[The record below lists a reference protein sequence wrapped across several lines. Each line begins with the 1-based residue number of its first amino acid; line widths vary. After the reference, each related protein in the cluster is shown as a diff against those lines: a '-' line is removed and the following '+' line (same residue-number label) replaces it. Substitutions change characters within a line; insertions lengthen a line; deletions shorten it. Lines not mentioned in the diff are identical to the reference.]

1 MKPFVVI
8 LSPWCHSLLLRRM
21 KITSIH
27 TAVIPNGNILTKTDS
42 STNTT
47 VNYGYTDP
55 TWADL
60 LTSYKGQTIT
70 YDEIGNPLTYRDGMS
85 FTWSEGRQ
93 LSTVTK
99 NGSVY
104 NYYYD
109 GEGYRSQKMVNNNST
124 QYTVIDGVIY
134 GEVTYGTTGATQIYY
149 YYDDGGRAYG
159 FSYNGTMYYYQFNLQ
174 GDVTGIYNSNGQ
186 LVTEYK
192 YDSWGKVL
200 SVTGSMAGTVGQ
212 ANPIRYRGY
221 YYDSETGFYFLQ
233 SRYYD
238 PETGRVLNADGVI
251 SGSGETVKGYNQFA
265 YCFNNPI
272 NMSDETGN
280 WPTWHDIGNKIKE
293 GVQWVTDKIVKPIV
307 QTGKKLWQTVVKG
320 TTTTGV
326 AVSGSFGI
334 SGTGSLGVSY
344 DSEGNLGI
352 VVSGG
357 GGGGTPSAS
366 ASLFKTKTSAPSID
380 NLEGVSAQIG
390 GSINVVGIGVGAE
403 YSCIPNIETK
413 DIYHGVTFSA
423 GIGAP
428 IPAELH
434 GNVTY
439 TQVYYINIFDCFDML
454 YDKVMEW

>member
-1 MKPFVVI
+1 
-8 LSPWCHSLLLRRM
+8 M

-42 STNTT
+42 STNNT

-85 FTWSEGRQ
+85 FTWFEGRQ

-124 QYTVIDGVIY
+124 QYTIINGVLY

-192 YDSWGKVL
+192 YDPWGKVL

-238 PETGRVLNADGVI
+238 PETGRFLNADSQLNI
-251 SGSGETVKGYNQFA
+251 GESITGNNMFI
-265 YCFNNPI
+265 YCANNPVNNIDPDGHSWKAVKDWFIDKYNKAKKAI
-272 NMSDETGN
+272 NKAVNWIDET
-280 WPTWHDIGNKIKE
+280 II
-293 GVQWVTDKIVKPIV
+293 KPISTFITNALEIEGGTGFGFAGTIEYEGMGIDAALKTDMPHIKV
-307 QTGKKLWQTVVKG
+307 SNEDGYEEYIQTDISLTVDWFILEIGPHYKEYDGKKPNEFTWYEVKDTITVFSIGGAFFYGANFSVSLDYKYILNCVVK
-320 TTTTGV
+320 
-326 AVSGSFGI
+326 
-334 SGTGSLGVSY
+334 
-344 DSEGNLGI
+344 
-352 VVSGG
+352 
-357 GGGGTPSAS
+357 
-366 ASLFKTKTSAPSID
+366 
-380 NLEGVSAQIG
+380 
-390 GSINVVGIGVGAE
+390 
-403 YSCIPNIETK
+403 
-413 DIYHGVTFSA
+413 
-423 GIGAP
+423 
-428 IPAELH
+428 
-434 GNVTY
+434 
-439 TQVYYINIFDCFDML
+439 IF
-454 YDKVMEW
+454 E

>member
-1 MKPFVVI
+1 
-8 LSPWCHSLLLRRM
+8 M

-192 YDSWGKVL
+192 YDPWGKVL

-238 PETGRVLNADGVI
+238 PETGRFLNADVYVSTGQTI
-251 SGSGETVKGYNQFA
+251 TGTNMFA
-265 YCFNNPI
+265 YCGNNPV
-272 NMSDETGN
+272 NMLDENGYDPVPIWAKNIIKGN
-280 WPTWHDIGNKIKE
+280 ATLIDYAQALSANPNAWAGAARYQVDLAIEIAQRHEIFMMAYNEHQKR
-293 GVQWVTDKIVKPIV
+293 
-307 QTGKKLWQTVVKG
+307 G
-320 TTTTGV
+320 TTNPSNRNKHENGQTRKQRDNRGEKGDARRIPNPNKRRSGNINKEILLPPDLFYKTNPKTNPISTQAV
-326 AVSGSFGI
+326 AAALIIYIGLNDI
-334 SGTGSLGVSY
+334 SGV
-344 DSEGNLGI
+344 GI
-352 VVSGG
+352 ADDMLLIPAI
-357 GGGGTPSAS
+357 T
-366 ASLFKTKTSAPSID
+366 IMWD
-380 NLEGVSAQIG
+380 
-390 GSINVVGIGVGAE
+390 SIN
-403 YSCIPNIETK
+403 
-413 DIYHGVTFSA
+413 
-423 GIGAP
+423 
-428 IPAELH
+428 
-434 GNVTY
+434 
-439 TQVYYINIFDCFDML
+439 
-454 YDKVMEW
+454 